1 MQSIR
6 TQGLKITQTTTKQP
20 QPSLFTTLRSY
31 QQTGRKA
38 LAVLLD
44 PDKVEQDGFSAF
56 LGRTLEHPIDFF
68 LVGGSLVTEYTHREI
83 IAAIR
88 QQTDTPVILF
98 PGNSLHIEPSADGIL
113 LLSLI
118 SGRNPEFLIGQHVIA
133 APLLKKSNLEI
144 LPTGYMLVDGG
155 AQTTVSYISG
165 TMPLPHDKPSVA
177 ACTAMAGEML
187 GLKLMYLDAGS
198 GARRPVSPAVIKA
211 VREVVDT
218 PLLVGGGI
226 NTIEKAEAALQ
237 AGADLI
243 VVGNGIEDN
252 PDFLPELSALIKF
265 SNRQLVALSSSG
277 GQ

>member
-1 MQSIR
+1 M
-6 TQGLKITQTTTKQP
+6 
-20 QPSLFTTLRSY
+20 
-31 QQTGRKA
+31 
-38 LAVLLD
+38 LD

-56 LGRTLEHPIDFF
+56 LRRTSEHPVDFF
-68 LVGGSLVTEYTHREI
+68 LVGGSLVTEYTHLEI

-88 QQTDTPVILF
+88 QETNTPVMLF

-133 APLLKKSNLEI
+133 APLLKKSSLEI

-155 AQTTVSYISG
+155 TQTTVSYISG
-165 TMPLPHDKPSVA
+165 TMPLPNDKPSVA

-198 GARRPVSPAVIKA
+198 GARRPVAPSIVAA
-211 VREVVDT
+211 VREAVDT
-218 PLLVGGGI
+218 PLIVGGGI

-243 VVGNGIEDN
+243 VVGNGIETN
-252 PDFLPELSALIKF
+252 PDLLPELSALIKF
-265 SNRQLVALSSSG
+265 YNRSLVEKELLE
-277 GQ
+277 